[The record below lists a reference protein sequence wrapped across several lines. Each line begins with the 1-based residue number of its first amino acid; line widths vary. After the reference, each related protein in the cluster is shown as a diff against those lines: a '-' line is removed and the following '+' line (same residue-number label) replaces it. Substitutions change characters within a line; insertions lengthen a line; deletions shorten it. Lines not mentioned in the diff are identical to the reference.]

1 MIPIKPTWTTKTVF
15 QKQGGIA
22 QHYNDHYSPYW
33 SQIISQMLAIAKKYI
48 CKPISKA
55 MMIPCHSLV
64 SRAPLTGNCL
74 AWWIINPLL
83 PWIYQF
89 LSHPLD
95 NKLPLHF
102 YSHFSQTVCYFSHPL
117 AIGKE
122 RTRTTRS
129 MKHFKTHMT
138 RMMSNDLYSSKPE
151 PHRHHS

>member
-1 MIPIKPTWTTKTVF
+1 MITIKPTWTTKTVF
-15 QKQGGIA
+15 QKQGGIT
-22 QHYNDHYSPYW
+22 QHYTDHYSPSS

-48 CKPISKA
+48 RKPISKA

-83 PWIYQF
+83 PGSTSS
-89 LSHPLD
+89 LN

-102 YSHFSQTVCYFSHPL
+102 YSHFHNPYVPLVILIPL
-117 AIGKE
+117 AIEKE
-122 RTRTTRS
+122 RTRTTKS

-138 RMMSNDLYSSKPE
+138 RMMSNDLYSS
-151 PHRHHS
+151 